1 LKLNFRGVLVIL
13 QVLGMFLATA
23 FAADE
28 IESILV
34 SGPALSLAGILIAF
48 LAYLRRAVRAF
59 YFGVYAPTASL
70 VCFLLIYTQ
79 RWGPPEARIPIS
91 SLMILLTL
99 AAIPFGA
106 MAVYDFS
113 RTPPATGRRRGQFG
127 IATLLGLTASIAF
140 VLGLLRVL
148 ETPALVAAFST
159 VYVAIVLFFAFRIAP
174 APSTRRPA
182 TSPD

>member
-1 LKLNFRGVLVIL
+1 MKLNFRGVLVIL

-48 LAYLRRAVRAF
+48 LAYLRRTVRAF

-79 RWGPPEARIPIS
+79 RWGP
-91 SLMILLTL
+91 T
-99 AAIPFGA
+99 
-106 MAVYDFS
+106 
-113 RTPPATGRRRGQFG
+113 
-127 IATLLGLTASIAF
+127 
-140 VLGLLRVL
+140 
-148 ETPALVAAFST
+148 
-159 VYVAIVLFFAFRIAP
+159 
-174 APSTRRPA
+174 
-182 TSPD
+182 